1 MAINFLNTVD
11 LNFNQLRKAA
21 IESLAANPAAG
32 VLGQLYYDTAVSALK
47 ICTTAQVIGG
57 ANAVWTEVGATSG
70 VETLSTTQLNNS
82 AGNSLTVLTDAI
94 GNVTINSFAYAG
106 GGNVGYVP
114 KDGLVN
120 QYLDGTGAWV
130 DVTTG
135 DIESVNAS
143 TVNNRLGIA
152 ITTPLGPDPTVGLN
166 IVGLTNLGSTPAVSD
181 ELVIYDAS
189 SEFNRAVTIA
199 NLKLATDTLYD
210 LTTAPT
216 GTAIRLTDAAGSDDV
231 TISGSANQIAVSRV
245 SASELNV
252 AFTPSITV
260 VDNIN
265 LGGVIAQAGG
275 TSTTGVNAAALTGS
289 TTLVLTANNAAVL
302 VGMQVTGAGI
312 GENIT
317 ITTVTDAKTFQLDGA
332 ITIANGI
339 TLTFEEQNSFSSPLD
354 MNNNRINEVKTG
366 VLGTDGVNLAQ
377 VNSLVAGIGVFKGGF
392 NATTGLTVPGGQEL
406 EGASNIALDKGDYFV
421 VTTAGS
427 DFFTLALEPGD
438 FIFAEVA
445 IGAGSSPVVGDY
457 IVVQADANVAGAGA
471 TDGATEK
478 GVAGFDSANFTV
490 SSNGWVQLKPQS
502 NPYGISVL
510 LTGGSDSNGETTF
523 NVDVTTAARFGTG
536 ALAKNC
542 KAEVITEVGRLT
554 SYPEVTGNGA
564 GSMVF
569 KFRPV
574 VADGVLDT
582 SGYRALIS
590 IV

>member
-1 MAINFLNTVD
+1 MAINFLNTVNFNLNSVNNIRIQNLGADPSAANSAIGQIIFNTTADTLKQYVADKEGTGNPGWVEVGSDSVEAGFGIGITFTGGNAVIRNTGLVTVLDGTYINLTKQGGGDNTQLTAD
-11 LNFNQLRKAA
+11 LNAVDGTSDATTRFLSKDNTWDIVDGVTVGKATA
-21 IESLAANPAAG
+21 S
-32 VLGQLYYDTAVSALK
+32 VLGTVKLFSDTVQTVAGTAVS
-47 ICTTAQVIGG
+47 TTAARTYGIQF
-57 ANAVWTEVGATSG
+57 NAADQMVVNVPWTDV
-70 VETLSTTQLNNS
+70 
-82 AGNSLTVLTDAI
+82 
-94 GNVTINSFAYAG
+94 NV
-106 GGNVGYVP
+106 
-114 KDGLVN
+114 
-120 QYLDGTGAWV
+120 
-130 DVTTG
+130 VT
-135 DIESVNAS
+135 
-143 TVNNRLGIA
+143 
-152 ITTPLGPDPTVGLN
+152 
-166 IVGLTNLGSTPAVSD
+166 
-181 ELVIYDAS
+181 
-189 SEFNRAVTIA
+189 
-199 NLKLATDTLYD
+199 YD

-216 GTAIRLTDAAGSDDV
+216 GTAVRLTSSDAGDVPEDV
-231 TISGSANQIAVSRV
+231 TISGTTGQTTMTRISTTELRV
-245 SASELNV
+245 ALTDDVTIIDNL
-252 AFTPSITV
+252 TV
-260 VDNIN
+260 
-265 LGGVIAQAGG
+265 GGVITQSGG

-289 TTLVLTANNAAVL
+289 TTLVLTANNTAVL

-339 TLTFEEQNSFSSPLD
+339 TITFEEQNSFSSPLD

-445 IGAGSSPVVGDY
+445 IAASSSPVVGDY

-510 LTGGSDSNGETTF
+510 LTGGVDSGGETTF
-523 NVDVTTAARFGTG
+523 TVDIATAARFGTG

-542 KAEVITEVGRLT
+542 KAEVITDAGRLT
-554 SYPEVTGNGA
+554 SYPEVTGNGT
-564 GSMVF
+564 GSMLF
-569 KFRPV
+569 KFRPT
-574 VADGVLDT
+574 VADDV
-582 SGYRALIS
+582 YRALIS

>member
-406 EGASNIALDKGDYFV
+406 EGTSNIALDKGDYFV

-445 IGAGSSPVVGDY
+445 IAADSSPVVGDY

>member
-1 MAINFLNTVD
+1 MAINFLNTVNFNLNSVNNIRIQNLGADPSAANSAIGQIIFNTTADTLKQYVADKEGTGNPGWVEVGSDSVEAGFGIGITFTGGNAVIRNTGLVTVLDGTYINLTKQGGGDNTQLTAD
-11 LNFNQLRKAA
+11 LNAVDGTSNVTTRFLSKDNTWD
-21 IESLAANPAAG
+21 IIDGGTVG
-32 VLGQLYYDTAVSALK
+32 VATATTLGTVKLFSDTEQSVVATAVSA
-47 ICTTAQVIGG
+47 TAARTYGIQF
-57 ANAVWTEVGATSG
+57 NAADQMVVNVPWTDV
-70 VETLSTTQLNNS
+70 
-82 AGNSLTVLTDAI
+82 
-94 GNVTINSFAYAG
+94 NV
-106 GGNVGYVP
+106 
-114 KDGLVN
+114 
-120 QYLDGTGAWV
+120 
-130 DVTTG
+130 VT
-135 DIESVNAS
+135 
-143 TVNNRLGIA
+143 
-152 ITTPLGPDPTVGLN
+152 
-166 IVGLTNLGSTPAVSD
+166 
-181 ELVIYDAS
+181 
-189 SEFNRAVTIA
+189 
-199 NLKLATDTLYD
+199 YD

-216 GTAIRLTDAAGSDDV
+216 GTAVRLTSSDAGDVPEDV
-231 TISGSANQIAVSRV
+231 TISGTTGQTAMSRISATELRV
-245 SASELNV
+245 ALTDDVTIIDNL
-252 AFTPSITV
+252 TV
-260 VDNIN
+260 
-265 LGGVIAQAGG
+265 GGVITQTGG

-339 TLTFEEQNSFSSPLD
+339 TITFEEQNSFSSPLD

-406 EGASNIALDKGDYFV
+406 EGTSNIALDKGDYFV

-445 IGAGSSPVVGDY
+445 IAADSSPVVGDY

-490 SSNGWVQLKPQS
+490 SSNGWVQLKPLA
-502 NPYGISVL
+502 NPYGAKVS
-510 LTGGSDSNGETTF
+510 LTSGDNTTAGQTTF
-523 NVDVTTAARFGTG
+523 TVDVTALFTG
-536 ALAKNC
+536 ADARNC
-542 KAEVITEVGRLT
+542 KVEVLFDTSGLT
-554 SYPEVTGNGA
+554 VYPEVTRNGL
-564 GSMVF
+564 G
-569 KFRPV
+569 
-574 VADGVLDT
+574 DVLIEFMPQVPN
-582 SGYRALIS
+582 SVYSALIT

>member
-1 MAINFLNTVD
+1 
-11 LNFNQLRKAA
+11 
-21 IESLAANPAAG
+21 
-32 VLGQLYYDTAVSALK
+32 
-47 ICTTAQVIGG
+47 
-57 ANAVWTEVGATSG
+57 
-70 VETLSTTQLNNS
+70 
-82 AGNSLTVLTDAI
+82 
-94 GNVTINSFAYAG
+94 
-106 GGNVGYVP
+106 
-114 KDGLVN
+114 
-120 QYLDGTGAWV
+120 
-130 DVTTG
+130 
-135 DIESVNAS
+135 
-143 TVNNRLGIA
+143 
-152 ITTPLGPDPTVGLN
+152 
-166 IVGLTNLGSTPAVSD
+166 
-181 ELVIYDAS
+181 
-189 SEFNRAVTIA
+189 
-199 NLKLATDTLYD
+199 
-210 LTTAPT
+210 
-216 GTAIRLTDAAGSDDV
+216 
-231 TISGSANQIAVSRV
+231 
-245 SASELNV
+245 
-252 AFTPSITV
+252 
-260 VDNIN
+260 
-265 LGGVIAQAGG
+265 
-275 TSTTGVNAAALTGS
+275 
-289 TTLVLTANNAAVL
+289 
-302 VGMQVTGAGI
+302 
-312 GENIT
+312 
-317 ITTVTDAKTFQLDGA
+317 
-332 ITIANGI
+332 
-339 TLTFEEQNSFSSPLD
+339 

-392 NATTGLTVPGGQEL
+392 NATTGFTVPGGQEL
-406 EGASNIALDKGDYFV
+406 EGGSNIALDKGDYFV

-427 DFFTLALEPGD
+427 NFFSLALEPGD

-445 IGAGSSPVVGDY
+445 IAASSSPVVGDY

-542 KAEVITEVGRLT
+542 KAEVITETGRLT

-590 IV
+590 II